1 MNDTPELLPKSRE
14 YFKKFLQENKQDYFD
29 AMREYKV
36 GPGTGYGYFYK
47 SSEVVQ
53 LMRDMYHNLDE
64 TFGNLTIPGEFPSP
78 KRLAQT
84 WKWFHEYLKGTDE
97 LFKEIEEYIIK
108 NYQVPKGET
117 IEHLIKVG
125 FVFPDPFV
133 AINRYRVKLIEVL
146 EYILSLDEVEI
157 EFKNSSKPSHIDEE
171 KKLAVEKEVEQTG
184 VYHPDY
190 LKENH
195 LFDIAI
201 LTAINT
207 PELLRVKEIIED
219 IERLPVDKDPTIY
232 HQGHFKTKNGKKVS
246 VVVGC
251 DDKMGMPAASSLSMK
266 MIYSFRPKYLVMLGI
281 CAGIEGKVNLGD
293 ILIADL
299 VWDYGSGKYELIKA
313 SRGKQKQVFKPY
325 INQIQLDVHVE
336 AILKLICS
344 EGKYVDRIQAN
355 WNKVNKIIPSKL
367 QAKSGPFASGS
378 AVIADENIV
387 SQINEK
393 HGKLLGFDMETY
405 GVYNAAR
412 YCPFDVKPIA
422 IKSVSD
428 YGNSEKNNSDKELY
442 QDYAAFTSAQFF
454 REIAVNELDY

>member
-14 YFKKFLQENKQDYFD
+14 YFRKFLQENKQDYFD
-29 AMREYKV
+29 AMREYRV
-36 GPGTGYGYFYK
+36 GPGSGYGYFYK

-97 LFKEIEEYIIK
+97 LFKEIKEYII
-108 NYQVPKGET
+108 NHYEVPKGET
-117 IEHLIKVG
+117 IENMIRVG
-125 FVFPDPFV
+125 FVFPDPLV
-133 AINRYRVKLIEVL
+133 AIDRYRVRLIEVL
-146 EYILSLDEVEI
+146 EYILALEEVQI
-157 EFKNSSKPSHIDEE
+157 ELTHSKKTNGSSEQKNLS
-171 KKLAVEKEVEQTG
+171 VEKEVERTG
-184 VYHPDY
+184 VYHPGY
-190 LKENH
+190 LRENH

-201 LTAINT
+201 ITAINK
-207 PELLRVKEIIED
+207 PELSRVKEIIED
-219 IERLPVDKDPTIY
+219 IERLPVEKDPTIY
-232 HQGHFKTKNGKKVS
+232 HKGHFNRNNGDKIS

-266 MIYSFRPKYLVMLGI
+266 MIYNFRPKYLVMLGI
-281 CAGIEGKVNLGD
+281 CAGIEGKVKLGD
-293 ILIADL
+293 ILVADL
-299 VWDYGSGKYELIKA
+299 VWDYGSGKYELIKPLN
-313 SRGKQKQVFKPY
+313 GQPKQVFIPY

-336 AILKLICS
+336 GILKSICS
-344 EGKYVDRIQAN
+344 EGKYVDEIQSN
-355 WNKVNKIIPSKL
+355 WNKVEKKVPGKL
-367 QAKSGPFASGS
+367 RAKSGPFASGS

-428 YGNSEKNNSDKELY
+428 YGNSNKNNSKKDLY
-442 QDYAAFTSAQFF
+442 QDYAAYTSAQFF
-454 REIAVNELDY
+454 REIAVNEFDY